1 MKLATYLKTW
11 RGTRAENKA
20 YRPIFIALV
29 ISNLIL
35 AALLYQQQRTIV
47 MVPPALTGEAAIS
60 QDEASPEL
68 QQEWALY
75 LTTLTGNMTP
85 RTSSLVKDT
94 LSKHLAPNQYNP
106 VLEWLDGEIQTI
118 TRDRV
123 TLSFS
128 PSVLR
133 YEPQIDRVIVTGEL
147 VLRGMRSQERRQ
159 TRTYE
164 LGFRTSNY
172 KVQLNAFNV
181 YEGTYNQRGRQE

>member
-1 MKLATYLKTW
+1 MNLATYLKTW

-20 YRPIFIALV
+20 YRPIFIVLV
-29 ISNLIL
+29 VSNLIL
-35 AALLYQQQRTIV
+35 AILLFQQQRTVV
-47 MVPPALTGEAAIS
+47 MVPPALTGEASIS

-75 LTTLTGNMTP
+75 LTTLTGNITP
-85 RTSSLVKDT
+85 RTAEVVKDS
-94 LSKHLAPNQYNP
+94 LSKHLAPNLYNT
-106 VLEWLDGEIQTI
+106 VVEWLDSEIQTI

-128 PSVLR
+128 PTVLR
-133 YEPQIDRVIVTGEL
+133 YEPQIDRVIVTGDL
-147 VLRGMRSQERRQ
+147 VLRGMRGQERRQ

-172 KVQLNAFNV
+172 KVRLTEFDV
-181 YEGTYNQRGRQE
+181 YEGTFKQRGRQE